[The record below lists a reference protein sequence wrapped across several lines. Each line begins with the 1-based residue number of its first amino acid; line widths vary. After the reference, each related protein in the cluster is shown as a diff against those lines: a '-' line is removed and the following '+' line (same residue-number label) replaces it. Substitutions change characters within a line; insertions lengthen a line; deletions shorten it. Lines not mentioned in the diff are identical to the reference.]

1 MDFLQLM
8 NSYIKS
14 ELLIITPVLYIIA
27 KMMDNSH
34 MDSKKIPWYLLL
46 ISIIL
51 STLYTFANV
60 DVSTRSLFMMAVFT
74 SFVQGVLLAGTT
86 VFGGIL
92 ASLMKN
98 KKK

>member
-1 MDFLQLM
+1 M

>member
-1 MDFLQLM
+1 
-8 NSYIKS
+8 
-14 ELLIITPVLYIIA
+14 
-27 KMMDNSH
+27 DNSH